1 MSDHASTSP
10 REGALGGG
18 TLARVVAPGAFL
30 AASWTWCIGMFLPI
44 LLARDFGP
52 WSYIVFAL
60 PNCVGAGVM
69 GMILA
74 RREAGHGA
82 AGVLAA
88 HRRASIAFGAVTMAF
103 QWYFLIWM
111 LADAPRDQ
119 LLGLLPAA
127 IVGMLLATWWRSGR
141 LQGGLGGVA
150 AVAISLALGAAW
162 LIRGD
167 VPGVVP
173 PPPPRPLGELL
184 PLAGV
189 CSLGFLLCPYLDRT
203 FLQTADRCGPRAA
216 PAAFVVGFL
225 AIFPLLILITHLA
238 WPSVGVQPGPLGPA
252 LYPALLS
259 LHVAMQLGFTIAA
272 HDRSLADHPGR
283 GLGVSPWSGLAFL
296 VGAGLALAAGFL
308 RLGLHGLEG
317 HEVVYR
323 GFMAFYG
330 LIFPAY
336 VWCCMIPAGWTG
348 EPTRRRLLAFGGA
361 VVLAAPFFYLGM
373 MMRETWWLL
382 PGVSIVL
389 AARWLAPATDADQ
402 PAT

>member
-1 MSDHASTSP
+1 MSDQAVPSVRGGAAS
-10 REGALGGG
+10 GG
-18 TLARVVAPGAFL
+18 TISRVVAPGAFL

-52 WSYIVFAL
+52 WAYILFAL

-69 GMILA
+69 GRVMA
-74 RREAGHGA
+74 RHGPA
-82 AGVLAA
+82 EVLAA
-88 HRRASIAFGAVTMAF
+88 HGRASLVFGAVTMAF
-103 QWYFLIWM
+103 QWFFLIWL
-111 LADAPRDQ
+111 LADSPREQ
-119 LLGLLPAA
+119 MLRLIPAV
-127 IVGMLLATWWRSGR
+127 IVGMLLATWWRRGR
-141 LQGGLGGVA
+141 FPGGVGGVA
-150 AVAISLALGAAW
+150 AVVISLALGAVW

-167 VPGVVP
+167 VPGVAP
-173 PPPPRPLGELL
+173 PGALRPMGELL

-203 FLQTADRCGPRAA
+203 FLQTADRCGPQAA

-225 AIFPLLILITHLA
+225 GIFPLLILITHLA
-238 WPSVGVQPGPLGPA
+238 WPSLGVQPGPLRPS

-272 HDRSLADHPGR
+272 HERAMADEPSR
-283 GLGVSPWSGLAFL
+283 GPGVSMAGGLAFL
-296 VGAGLALAAGFL
+296 IGAGLAAAAGL
-308 RLGLHGLEG
+308 LPLGLHGLAP

-336 VWCCMIPAGWTG
+336 VWCCMIPGGWTCV
-348 EPTRRRLLAFGGA
+348 PTRRRLLAFAAA
-361 VVLAAPFFYLGM
+361 VVFGAPFFYLGM

-382 PGVSIVL
+382 PGISMVL
-389 AARWLAPATDADQ
+389 AARWLAPGTDPDK
-402 PAT
+402 PAA

>member
-1 MSDHASTSP
+1 MF
-10 REGALGGG
+10 
-18 TLARVVAPGAFL
+18 ARVVTPGAFL

-52 WSYIVFAL
+52 WAYLVFAL

-69 GMILA
+69 GRVIS
-74 RREAGHGA
+74 RHGA
-82 AGVLAA
+82 SNVLAA
-88 HRRASIAFGAVTMAF
+88 HKSANLTFGVVTMAF
-103 QWYFLIWM
+103 QWFFLIWL
-111 LADAPRDQ
+111 LADSPREHM
-119 LLGLLPAA
+119 LRLIPAT
-127 IVGMLLATWWRSGR
+127 IIGMLLATWWRSGR
-141 LQGGLGGVA
+141 FPGGLGGVA
-150 AVAISLALGAAW
+150 AVVISLALGAAW

-167 VPGVVP
+167 VPGVAP
-173 PPPPRPLGELL
+173 PAPLRPLPELL

-189 CSLGFLLCPYLDRT
+189 CALGFLLCPYLDRT
-203 FLQTADRCGPRAA
+203 FLQTADACGPEAS

-238 WPSVGVQPGPLGPA
+238 WPSLGVQAGPLGPS

-272 HDRSLADHPGR
+272 HDRSIPDQPAR
-283 GLGVSPWSGLAFL
+283 SPVPSLQGGIAFL
-296 VGAGLALAAGFL
+296 IGAALAGAAGFL
-308 RLGLHGLEG
+308 PLGLHGLES

-336 VWCCMIPAGWTG
+336 VWCCMVPGGWACA
-348 EPTRRRLLAFGGA
+348 PTRRRLLACAAA

-373 MMRETWWLL
+373 MMRETWWLF
-382 PGVSIVL
+382 PGVSMVL
-389 AARWLAPATDADQ
+389 AARWLAPAAEPDKAG
-402 PAT
+402 A